1 MKPRLIVFLI
11 FLLFLPLF
19 HRAAAAEEENYS
31 SLFIAIGDAIME
43 TKTGDWEGAEE
54 AFRRFKQQWEQL
66 KKTSGPEEQ
75 AVNEVLAEAEKA
87 LSTRDLSTVMDK
99 LSHLSSAFYAYD
111 KIVHPVD
118 EAARRA
124 EFMTAITPALRSLEE
139 AVVAKDEE
147 AVLAAYKKVL
157 AAWNK
162 KETIVREQSLDYYGQ
177 IETKMGLL
185 RIAVSKEA
193 KDFGEIERYYTLLSR
208 IVSDFASGKKTVG
221 TTDGN
226 VSLQTL
232 VDLLDKAVT
241 EIDHGEPKLA
251 VSTLE
256 EFLTVWPSVEG
267 EISTRSASLYNELEN
282 DIPLVAGKLASPNQD
297 LEELKNR
304 LKGYER
310 EIAMLQQK
318 NYSVWD
324 ASQVMLREGLEAL
337 LIISALITSL
347 RKTGNRHYQKWIWL
361 GAVAGV
367 VVSVAAALLI
377 NAIFT
382 SAIAAGTN
390 RERIEGVT
398 GMIAVLL
405 MIGVGNWLHQR
416 SYLHAWNRYI
426 DRQMNVAL
434 SMGSVLGMAF
444 ISFLSIFREG
454 AETIIF
460 YMGMAP
466 SISPEKLLAGIGI
479 AILILLVFAI
489 FIIRLSI
496 KIPIGP
502 FFKAATLLIYAL
514 AFKILGMSLHS
525 LQLAD
530 VISMNQIEQ
539 LPIIDWIGFFPTWET
554 VLSQLVL
561 MLFVSWVVVMTERR
575 KRKQANFS

>member
-1 MKPRLIVFLI
+1 M
-11 FLLFLPLF
+11 
-19 HRAAAAEEENYS
+19 
-31 SLFIAIGDAIME
+31 
-43 TKTGDWEGAEE
+43 
-54 AFRRFKQQWEQL
+54 
-66 KKTSGPEEQ
+66 
-75 AVNEVLAEAEKA
+75 
-87 LSTRDLSTVMDK
+87 VMDT

-111 KIVHPVD
+111 KIMHPVD
-118 EAARRA
+118 EAGRRA

-147 AVLAAYKKVL
+147 AVLAAYKRVL
-157 AAWNK
+157 AVWNK

-193 KDFGEIERYYTLLSR
+193 KDFGEIERYYTLLSQ
-208 IVSDFASGKKTVG
+208 IVSDFVSGEKTVG
-221 TTDGN
+221 TSDGGAT
-226 VSLQTL
+226 LQTL

-241 EIDHGEPKLA
+241 EIDQGETKLA
-251 VSTLE
+251 VSALE
-256 EFLTVWPSVEG
+256 DFLTVWPSVEG
-267 EISTRSASLYNELEN
+267 EVSTRSASLYNELEN
-282 DIPLVAGKLASPNQD
+282 NIPLVAGKLASPNQD

-347 RKTGNRHYQKWIWL
+347 RKTGNGGYQKWIWL

-367 VVSVAAALLI
+367 VVSVVAALLI

-390 RERIEGVT
+390 REMLEGLT
-398 GMIAVLL
+398 GMIAVFM
-405 MIGVGNWLHQR
+405 MIGVGIWLHQR
-416 SYLHAWNRYI
+416 SNLNAWNRYI
-426 DRQMNVAL
+426 NTQMNMAL
-434 SMGSVLGMAF
+434 SMGSVLGMAL

-466 SISPEKLLAGIGI
+466 SISLDKLLAGIGI

-489 FIIRLSI
+489 FIIRFSM

-502 FFKAATLLIYAL
+502 FFKAATLLIYVL
-514 AFKILGMSLHS
+514 AFKILGMSLHA

-530 VISMNQIEQ
+530 VISMSQIEQ
-539 LPIIDWIGFFPTWET
+539 FPIIDWIGFFPTWET

-561 MLFVSWVVVMTERR
+561 LLFLSWVVVMTERR
-575 KRKQANFS
+575 KRKQAKDYLP